1 MVCCGL
7 KPRAGRMEGID
18 ESTELWWYPL
28 LPILIFQNKGLRHS
42 LCVSDH
48 RYIFPRK
55 RKRVKEKFKIPHSKR
70 LRGSIPLSDAA
81 RSLKLISKTIKTI
94 FRGKLIFSPK
104 LCQNIFNKI
113 APKMISM
120 SAKNKLCEDK
130 INFCKLAK
138 NLLFPKNLNSRVAMT
153 TILLNLYKE
162 EGILIQQHGAVQQVA
177 MKNFIGTS
185 VAIMKYQNIV
195 GRQSRMR
202 G

>member
-1 MVCCGL
+1 MVL
-7 KPRAGRMEGID
+7 DTLSVFLTID
-18 ESTELWWYPL
+18 T
-28 LPILIFQNKGLRHS
+28 F
-42 LCVSDH
+42 
-48 RYIFPRK
+48 FPA
-55 RKRVKEKFKIPHSKR
+55 KEREKKKERFKIPHSKR

-94 FRGKLIFSPK
+94 FRGKLIFRPK

-162 EGILIQQHGAVQQVA
+162 EGILI
-177 MKNFIGTS
+177 
-185 VAIMKYQNIV
+185 
-195 GRQSRMR
+195 
-202 G
+202 

>member
-1 MVCCGL
+1 MVCWGL
-7 KPRAGRMEGID
+7 KPRVGRMEGID
-18 ESTELWWYPL
+18 KSTELWWCPL
-28 LPILIFQNKGLRHS
+28 LPILIFLNNGLRHS

-48 RYIFPRK
+48 RYIFTRK
-55 RKRVKEKFKIPHSKR
+55 RKREKERKIQDSSFKTTSRFNPTVRRSKEPH
-70 LRGSIPLSDAA
+70 
-81 RSLKLISKTIKTI
+81 LKLISKTIKTI

-138 NLLFPKNLNSRVAMT
+138 KLLFPKNLNSRVSMT

-162 EGILIQQHGAVQQVA
+162 EGILI
-177 MKNFIGTS
+177 
-185 VAIMKYQNIV
+185 
-195 GRQSRMR
+195 
-202 G
+202 